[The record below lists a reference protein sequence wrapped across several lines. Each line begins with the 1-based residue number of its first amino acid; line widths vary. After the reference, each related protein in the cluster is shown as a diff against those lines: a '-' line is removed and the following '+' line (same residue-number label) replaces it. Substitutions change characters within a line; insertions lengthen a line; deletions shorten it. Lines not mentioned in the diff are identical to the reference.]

1 MNEMFFRL
9 PEEKQQRIINAGI
22 EVFSSHEYKRASTD
36 EIARKACISKGLL
49 FHYFHNKKSFYLY
62 LLDYTVSLVKN
73 YIMDM
78 KYEDITDFFEVLYYI
93 AEKKAVILAK
103 TPHIMAF
110 FIKCY
115 YSQNE
120 TASDEVQ
127 NKMQSQ
133 INSSFEKYMK
143 NVDLGKFKEE
153 IDPKEIYNMLIW
165 MTEGYMY
172 EKERIQET
180 VLIPEL
186 MNHYV
191 IWSNLLKKVSYKE
204 EFL

>member
-22 EVFSSHEYKRASTD
+22 EVFSNHEYKRASTD
-36 EIARKACISKGLL
+36 EIARKAGISKGLL

-62 LLDYTVSLVKN
+62 LLEYTVSLVKN

-78 KYEDITDFFEVLYYI
+78 HFEDITDFFELLHYM
-93 AEKKAVILAK
+93 AQKKAVILAK
-103 TPHIMAF
+103 TPHIMNF
-110 FIKCY
+110 FIKTY

-120 TASDEVQ
+120 TVSGEVQ
-127 NKMQSQ
+127 DKMQSQ
-133 INSSFEKYMK
+133 IDTSFEKYLK
-143 NVDLGKFKEE
+143 NIDLGRFKEE
-153 IDPKEIYNMLIW
+153 IDPKEIYHMLIW

-172 EKERIQET
+172 EKERVSET

-186 MNHYV
+186 MNHYT
-191 IWSNLLKKVSYKE
+191 IWSDLLKKVSYKE